1 MIGIAISVVTII
13 SLYNGTITWIWEG
26 LTGMSISTLMIWMP
40 ESIAKLILG
49 VFNKLTNKLLNEQ
62 KGKDSE
68 VL

>member
-26 LTGMSISTLMIWMP
+26 VTGMSIATLMIWMP
-40 ESIAKLILG
+40 EAIAKLILG